1 MLARVSK
8 AVRDQPL
15 LAAGVAAVALG
26 VGFVVYKVVNPPPA
40 FADGGAA
47 DDGAVLEEDV
57 AVGVAEAAES
67 LIEMGAAGLFTKA
80 EAISLTREFLDL
92 ARSKGVQAAD
102 GSYTLDREACW
113 AVFAHIGLKDR
124 ALADRLFDQWDVDG
138 TGAINM
144 KEFLQAVVLI
154 VSGSTYDKLRMVFAI
169 MDANGDDRVDKREM
183 VRFLTTVSRLSKK
196 PVPVREV
203 IKQVDTMF
211 AAAAPKRMGELTEDE
226 FMALASQTRFHLG
239 ETLAAFLRDLHKRFN
254 EGMGAA
260 AASPSLAPAKANAGA
275 VPPLRSPAGATGGAT
290 AAGATS
296 PLVA

>member
-80 EAISLTREFLDL
+80 EAIALTREFLDL

-144 KEFLQAVVLI
+144 KEFLQVRARCGCVLASAAVPGRACCRHPPSHPTPSPSAAPPVSISTVQAVVLI

-211 AAAAPKRMGELTEDE
+211 AAAAPKRMGELTEDGE
-226 FMALASQTRFHLG
+226 RKAGGRGRAMPLHPAPRCALA
-239 ETLAAFLRDLHKRFN
+239 
-254 EGMGAA
+254 
-260 AASPSLAPAKANAGA
+260 
-275 VPPLRSPAGATGGAT
+275 
-290 AAGATS
+290 
-296 PLVA
+296 